1 MNADQR
7 ALQFACHGSALVGI
21 IDVPERPLARGVLV
35 IAGASQY
42 RIGNHRH
49 FTLLARLLA
58 GRGIPVMRFD
68 QRGIG
73 DSEGDATAN
82 APSTASVDDDIR
94 AAMKEFFIQMPE
106 MKEIVIWGLGDG
118 ATSAALFAQGDTRV
132 TGVVLLNPWVQ
143 EAATAARA
151 ALFPHL
157 LARFGELGFW
167 KRVASGGR
175 DAAASA
181 AALRQNMRAAAHDRS
196 LPLAQRV
203 VASLACFDGAALV
216 ILGGDDPEARQF
228 GELLDKHESRCKRV
242 TIPGANHTFASRA
255 WRDEVAEASANW
267 LVSW

>member
-1 MNADQR
+1 MNFGQR
-7 ALQFACHGSALVGI
+7 ALQFSCQGSSLVGI
-21 IDVPERPLARGVLV
+21 IDVPDRPLSRGVLV
-35 IAGASQY
+35 ITGAPQY
-42 RIGNHRH
+42 RVGSHRH
-49 FTLLARLLA
+49 FTGLARMLA
-58 GRGIPVMRFD
+58 ARGIPVMRFD
-68 QRGIG
+68 HRGVG
-73 DSEGDATAN
+73 DSEGEARGFDAL
-82 APSTASVDDDIR
+82 DEDIR

-181 AALRQNMRAAAHDRS
+181 AALRQNMRSAAHDRS

-203 VASLACFDGAALV
+203 IASLACFDGAALV

-242 TIPGANHTFASRA
+242 TIAGANHTFASRA
-255 WRDEVAEASANW
+255 WRDEVAETSANW